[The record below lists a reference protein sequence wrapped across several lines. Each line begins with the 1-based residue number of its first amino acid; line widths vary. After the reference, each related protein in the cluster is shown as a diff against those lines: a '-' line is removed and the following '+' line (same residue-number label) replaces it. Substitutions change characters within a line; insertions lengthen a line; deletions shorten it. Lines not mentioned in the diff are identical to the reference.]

1 MSLNRR
7 FVALALLGLL
17 DVSCQ
22 DPPEEP
28 LSSYRA
34 EILSANGIQINGIQI
49 NGIQINGIQINGI
62 QINGIQ
68 INGIQING
76 IQINGIQI
84 NGIQING
91 IQINGFKL
99 DGNKL
104 VFTLPSGAT
113 LSGPDLAGMT
123 IQVAIPDPGKN
134 TSTNYTFRIDSVTL
148 DSANPFK
155 DVWLYQVSYK
165 VDGSTTWQSPCSDYS
180 GLPAP
185 IIPLKGMYW
194 DERTGNRVDDP
205 SVVYLACRE
214 GAVGKCV
221 SAGYRPWATGSLC
234 TGSARS
240 RKCTDVS
247 LKDYHQAC
255 TRMIRADYCGDGT
268 PHTVD
273 GTILD
278 VFDYLNPPVQLQEEK
293 WQMEARWNQYG
304 ALCLSQRRHPEIP
317 FPGCKTRYGTYAQ
330 LPKCEP
336 YTTGDSRGMVVST
349 VNTSTPPTRGK

>member
-1 MSLNRR
+1 MPGAAPFRQGVTMSLNRR

-34 EILSANGIQINGIQI
+34 EILSA
-49 NGIQINGIQINGI
+49 NGI

-293 WQMEARWNQYG
+293 WQIEARWTADG
-304 ALCLSQRRHPEIP
+304 AICLSQRRHPEIP
-317 FPGCKTRYGTYAQ
+317 FPGCLRQTDKSKPAAYVQ
-330 LPKCEP
+330 LPKCSP
-336 YTTGDSRGMVVST
+336 YASGSDRGLVVST
-349 VNTSTPPTRGK
+349 FNSMATPPGK